1 MEPGKQCQQHP
12 VLLFTS
18 SEMRATKL
26 AAYPSINGISM
37 HSFHIAH
44 AGAKSR
50 ENNDYSDYRVR
61 GKFCLKN

>member
-12 VLLFTS
+12 ILLFTS

-26 AAYPSINGISM
+26 ATYPSINDISN
-37 HSFHIAH
+37 HSFHFAH
-44 AGAKSR
+44 AGAKSG

-61 GKFCLKN
+61 GEFCLKN